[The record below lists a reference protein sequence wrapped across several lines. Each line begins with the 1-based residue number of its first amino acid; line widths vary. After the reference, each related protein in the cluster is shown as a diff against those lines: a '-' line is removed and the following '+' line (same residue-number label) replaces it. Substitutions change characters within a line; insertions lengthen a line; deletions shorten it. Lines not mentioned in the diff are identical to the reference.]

1 MISNEIQLF
10 LDCFAGRGSWNSVPH
25 IVKGVISGSNRI
37 GRIRPKANTA
47 PCEAV
52 SVDFWRALHL
62 FETGR
67 DQVREGESWAIA
79 WSHVSGTLFV
89 VLEGISKRIDRELLL
104 LLERGHCFQ
113 LGLYRTYCITIVI
126 LR

>member
-25 IVKGVISGSNRI
+25 IVEGVISVSNRI
-37 GRIRPKANTA
+37 CRIRSKANTA

-52 SVDFWRALHL
+52 SVDFWCALHL
-62 FETGR
+62 
-67 DQVREGESWAIA
+67 GESWAIA
-79 WSHVSGTLFV
+79 WSHVSGTVFV
-89 VLEGISKRIDRELLL
+89 VLEGISKRIDRELL

-113 LGLYRTYCITIVI
+113 LGLYRTYCITIII

>member
-52 SVDFWRALHL
+52 SVDFWCALHL

-67 DQVREGESWAIA
+67 ELGESWAIA
-79 WSHVSGTLFV
+79 WSHVSGTVFV
-89 VLEGISKRIDRELLL
+89 VLEGISKRIDSCWSALLPI
-104 LLERGHCFQ
+104 RF
-113 LGLYRTYCITIVI
+113 V
-126 LR
+126 

>member
-25 IVKGVISGSNRI
+25 IVEGVISVSNRI
-37 GRIRPKANTA
+37 CRIRSKANTA

-52 SVDFWRALHL
+52 SVDFWCALHL

-67 DQVREGESWAIA
+67 ELGDSMEPRFRNCFCCVGGHIEAYRSRVVVVGARALLPIR
-79 WSHVSGTLFV
+79 FV
-89 VLEGISKRIDRELLL
+89 
-104 LLERGHCFQ
+104 
-113 LGLYRTYCITIVI
+113 
-126 LR
+126 